1 MYFLKQLVV
10 LLVYSFIFDTTY
22 PVNFS
27 TLSKNAWCFC
37 LFFNKTFD
45 HNQYRNRNFSETAYS
60 LVFSADIVISY
71 FLFET
76 KINYLYVNNKEI
88 KRINLMAY

>member
-1 MYFLKQLVV
+1 MYCLMHFFL
-10 LLVYSFIFDTTY
+10 FDTTY
-22 PVNFS
+22 HVNFS
-27 TLSKNAWCFC
+27 TLSKNAWYFC

-71 FLFET
+71 FLFVT
-76 KINYLYVNNKEI
+76 KINYLNVNNNER